1 MNCIHCN
8 KLIQDKPWLHLS
20 EKDNSEIDK
29 YICGYSCFKRSKES
43 NILPKNYT
51 IVNKEDYE
59 GLICPVI
66 RKKQKIFEY
75 LTLNEIR
82 ELTDIEREKYYLE
95 ADNQIYINPI
105 LYEIHNE
112 IINEDKY
119 SDMIENNISDS
130 ELIDDY

>member
-1 MNCIHCN
+1 
-8 KLIQDKPWLHLS
+8 
-20 EKDNSEIDK
+20 
-29 YICGYSCFKRSKES
+29 
-43 NILPKNYT
+43 